1 MVELFLCSQNSIL
14 CIKSIIFKN
23 DNESKYMAKVIP
35 FKAIRP
41 ENDKVHLVAS
51 RSVDGYNSA
60 ELREKLTGNP
70 YSFLHVINPDFEDG
84 IKTKPGSKER
94 LSKVKNHFKKFVH
107 EKIFLRDESPC
118 YYLYR
123 QIKEGNEFVGII
135 ACTSIDD
142 YINGVIKIHEQTL
155 TTREEKLKDYLEV
168 CEFNAEPVLF
178 CYPNDEAIDTI
189 SLEISKTRADYDFTT
204 TDKVRHTVWVIDSRK
219 TVKQIAER
227 FATIPNIYIADG
239 HHRSASATLLGKL
252 RRSTRKSYTGEE
264 AFNYYLGVFFPETHL
279 KIYDYNRVV
288 KDLNNLSINE
298 LINNL
303 KDNFTITEIKEVD
316 YKPSQ
321 KHEISMYVDNKW
333 YSLKAKDTIYNA
345 KDPIDSLDAAI
356 LTKYILSPILN
367 IHDLKTDKRIGFIP
381 GVRGSKELK
390 KQVDEG
396 KAAIAFGLYPVTMEH
411 LKWIADTNNI
421 MPPKS
426 TWVEPKM
433 RSGLVIYSIEE

>member
-1 MVELFLCSQNSIL
+1 
-14 CIKSIIFKN
+14 
-23 DNESKYMAKVIP
+23 MAKVIP

-41 ENDKVHLVAS
+41 EGDKVHLVAS
-51 RSVDGYNSA
+51 RSVDGYNPE
-60 ELREKLTGNP
+60 ELKEKLTGNP

-94 LSKVKNHFKKFVH
+94 LIKVKNQFKKFVRK
-107 EKIFLRDESPC
+107 KIFLRDEKPC

-123 QIKEGNEFVGII
+123 QVKEGNEFVGII

-178 CYPNDEAIDTI
+178 CYPNDEAIDSI
-189 SLEISKTRADYDFTT
+189 SDEIAKTRPDYDFTM
-204 TDKVRHTVWVIDSRK
+204 TDKVRHTVWVIDSSK

-252 RRSTRKSYTGEE
+252 RRSTNKSYTGEE

-279 KIYDYNRVV
+279 KIYDYNRIV
-288 KDLNNLSINE
+288 KDLNNLTVNE
-298 LINNL
+298 LIYNL
-303 KDNFTITEIKEVD
+303 QNNFTITEIKAAD
-316 YKPSQ
+316 YKPTQ
-321 KHEISMYVDNKW
+321 NHEISMYVDNTW
-333 YSLKAKDTIYNA
+333 YSLKAKDSIYNA

-367 IHDLKTDKRIGFIP
+367 ISDLKTDKRIGFIP
-381 GVRGSKELK
+381 GVKGSKELK

-396 KAAIAFGLYPVTMEH
+396 IATVAFGLYPVTMEH

-433 RSGLVIYSIEE
+433 RSGLVIYSLEE

>member
-1 MVELFLCSQNSIL
+1 
-14 CIKSIIFKN
+14 
-23 DNESKYMAKVIP
+23 MAKVIP

-51 RSVDGYNSA
+51 RSVDGYNPA
-60 ELREKLTGNP
+60 ELREKLAGNP
-70 YSFLHVINPDFEDG
+70 YTFLHVINPDFEDG
-84 IKTKPGSKER
+84 IKTKPGSKDR
-94 LSKVKNHFKKFVH
+94 LNKVKNHFKKFVR

-123 QIKEGNEFVGII
+123 QIKDGDEFVGII

-142 YINGVIKIHEQTL
+142 YMTGVIKIHEQTL
-155 TTREEKLKDYLEV
+155 TTREEKLKDYLDV

-178 CYPNDEAIDTI
+178 CYPNDTVIDSLSDEI
-189 SLEISKTRADYDFTT
+189 SLTRPDYDFTT
-204 TDKVRHTVWVIDSRK
+204 TDKVRHTVWVVSSKK
-219 TVKQIAER
+219 TVKEIAER
-227 FATIPNIYIADG
+227 FASIPNIYIADG

-264 AFNYYLGVFFPETHL
+264 AFNYYLGVFFPESHL

-288 KDLNNLSINE
+288 KDMNGLSVDEVLLKLQSNFQIEEINT
-298 LINNL
+298 L
-303 KDNFTITEIKEVD
+303 DF
-316 YKPSQ
+316 KPVK
-321 KHEISMYVDNKW
+321 KHEMSMYADGKW
-333 YSLKAKDTIYNA
+333 YSLKAKDNIYNA
-345 KDPIDSLDAAI
+345 NDPIDSLDAAI
-356 LTKYILSPILN
+356 ITKYILSPVFD
-367 IHDLKTDKRIGFIP
+367 IHDLKTDKRIGFVP

-433 RSGLVIYSIEE
+433 RSGLLIYSLEE